1 MTPGQRSMSGTST
14 GKKIT
19 KPNPSLLKSPPSV
32 APNPPTKR
40 PTAKLQAREA
50 TYEPT
55 HNEDLLDFLKQG
67 PLDDRGNERRPIPGP
82 AASVVPQNPH
92 ITSNMRTRIS
102 DNTRSSVASTH
113 DSSFANQS
121 IRSTNS
127 RTGLLD
133 SPRAQPSRSPP
144 HTQRQV
150 SSFGEPPQAV
160 RKQRRVRDPYAI
172 DTDSE
177 DDNENDRPMT
187 PKAQPQQGQPES
199 LIDFLKSTAPLA
211 THPRIPSAFDNMP
224 IQSLGKTRRN
234 GNKIT

>member
-1 MTPGQRSMSGTST
+1 MTPGQRSISGTST

-19 KPNPSLLKSPPSV
+19 KPNPSLVKSPPSV
-32 APNPPTKR
+32 APSSSTKR

-67 PLDDRGNERRPIPGP
+67 PLDDRGNERRPILGP

-150 SSFGEPPQAV
+150 PSFSEPPQAV

-177 DDNENDRPMT
+177 DDNENDRPRT

-199 LIDFLKSTAPLA
+199 LIDFLQSTAPLA

-224 IQSLGKTRRN
+224 
-234 GNKIT
+234 